1 MKLVIVE
8 SPTKS
13 KTIQKFLKNGYKIVS
28 SYGHVRDLP
37 KSKLGIDPEKDFE
50 MNYVVP
56 TKAKKTVKELKELS
70 NKAEFVLLATDPD
83 REGEAI
89 SWHIAQALSLPEDK
103 FKRIVFHEITESA
116 IKESLDHPREIDN
129 NLVNA
134 QQARRALDRIVGYK
148 LSPFLWKKV
157 VRGLSAGRVQ
167 SVALRFVVERERE
180 IEKFKE
186 DEFWTIDA
194 NFKAKEKEIG
204 AKLIEI
210 KDKKLEKLDIKNKEE
225 ADRISEDMKKESY
238 KVGDIKKRESR
249 KNPLPPFTTSTLQQE
264 AYKKL
269 GFSSKMTMRVA
280 QQLYEKGYST
290 YHRTDSLNVSPQAI
304 SEAKN
309 FIIEKYGEK
318 YWESRR
324 YKTKSKGAQEAHEAI
339 RPSYPKKSPEDSKDL
354 DKHQLSL
361 YSLIWKR
368 FMASQMA
375 PAILDQT
382 SIDIKSENFTLRS
395 SGQIIKFDGFLKVY
409 GSKLEEKELP
419 GLLIDEI
426 LELIEVIP
434 SQHFTQP
441 PARYTEASLIKIL
454 EEKGIGRP
462 STYAPTLSV
471 IQERNYVQK
480 DDNKRFFPTQIGTL
494 VNDLLVE
501 HFSNIVDP
509 KFTAEMEINLDKIS
523 EGKINWTSIIAD
535 FYGPLEKLIKEK
547 EKEIDKKDITERKSD
562 EICEKCGSEMVIKL
576 GRFGEFFACS
586 NYPEC
591 KTTKPIEETP
601 EEQEKTDPC
610 EKCGSEMK
618 LKRSRFGTF
627 WGCSNYPECKN
638 IRKIEISTGVKCPRC
653 QKGDIVQKKSK
664 RGRHFYGCSNYPNCD
679 FILNQ
684 KPTGE
689 VCSKCNSLL
698 VLNKKDSKCSN
709 KECS

>member
-1 MKLVIVE
+1 MKLIIVE

-13 KTIQKFLKNGYKIVS
+13 KTIQKFLKSGYKIVS

-50 MNYVVP
+50 MKYVVP
-56 TKAKKTVKELKELS
+56 TKAKKVVKELKELS
-70 NKAEFVLLATDPD
+70 KKADLILLATDPD

-89 SWHIAQALSLPEDK
+89 SWHIAQALDLSEDK

-116 IKESLDHPREIDN
+116 IKESLNHPREIDID
-129 NLVNA
+129 LVNA

-194 NFKAKEKEIG
+194 NFKAQEKEIT
-204 AKLIEI
+204 AKLVEI
-210 KDKKLEKLDIKNKEE
+210 RGEKLKKLDIKNKEE
-225 ADRISEDMKKESY
+225 ANQISEEMKKESY
-238 KVGDIKKRESR
+238 SIADIKKKETK

-269 GFSSKMTMRVA
+269 GFSSKMTMRTA

-290 YHRTDSLNVSPQAI
+290 YHRTDSLNISAQAI
-304 SEAKN
+304 SEAKA
-309 FIIEKYGEK
+309 FIIEKYGEQ

-339 RPSYPKKSPEDSKDL
+339 RPSYPSRSPENSKDL
-354 DKHQLSL
+354 DKRQLAL

-375 PAILDQT
+375 STILDQT
-382 SIDIKSENFTLRS
+382 SIDIKSESFSLRA

-409 GSKLEEKELP
+409 GGKLEEKELP
-419 GLLIDEI
+419 SLSIDEI

-480 DDNKRFFPTQIGTL
+480 DDNKRFYPTQIGTL
-494 VNDLLVE
+494 VNDLLVK
-501 HFSNIVDP
+501 HFSKIVDP
-509 KFTAEMEINLDKIS
+509 EFTAGMETDLDKIS
-523 EGKINWTSIIAD
+523 EGKISWTSLIAE
-535 FYGPLEKLIKEK
+535 FYEPLEKLIKEK
-547 EKEIDKKDITERKSD
+547 ELEINKKDITERKSD
-562 EICEKCGSEMVIKL
+562 EICEKCGSEMIIKL
-576 GRFGEFFACS
+576 GRFGEFFACN
-586 NYPEC
+586 NYPDC

-601 EEQEKTDPC
+601 EEKEKTEPC

-618 LKRSRFGTF
+618 LKRSRFGVF

-638 IRKIEISTGVKCPRC
+638 IRKIEISTGVNCPKCK
-653 QKGDIVQKKSK
+653 KGEIVQKKSK
-664 RGRHFYGCSNYPNCD
+664 RGRHFYGCSSYPDCD

-689 VCSKCNSLL
+689 ICSKCSSLL
-698 VLNKKDSKCSN
+698 VLDKKETKCSN